1 MEPSHLCM
9 ELRLGDNERRAGK
22 LVEDTHTLAVGKE
35 LEALLR
41 SPMGS
46 GNEFFFSSPLSVFSV
61 TGLNAHGPHKELI
74 LQREDVSNYEILKQ
88 SCKQLLPSFPP
99 RSGSLEL

>member
-9 ELRLGDNERRAGK
+9 ELRLGDNKRRAGK

-46 GNEFFFSSPLSVFSV
+46 GNEVFSQPTECV
-61 TGLNAHGPHKELI
+61 FCHWAKCPQPSQGINTTEG
-74 LQREDVSNYEILKQ
+74 RYF
-88 SCKQLLPSFPP
+88 QL
-99 RSGSLEL
+99 